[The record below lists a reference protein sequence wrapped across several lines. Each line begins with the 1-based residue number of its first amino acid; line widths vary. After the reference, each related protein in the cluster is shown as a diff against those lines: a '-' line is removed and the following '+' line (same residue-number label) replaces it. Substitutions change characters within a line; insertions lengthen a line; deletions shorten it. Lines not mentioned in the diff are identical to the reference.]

1 MLVTLPHALR
11 NRMQLNA
18 NQAFY
23 LLVNNKSIASMS
35 TSMAEI
41 YRDDKVSRQQCDLLV
56 NGKVT
61 DMQLL
66 FSRRTTTVSST

>member
-1 MLVTLPHALR
+1 
-11 NRMQLNA
+11 MQLNA

-41 YRDDKVSRQQCDLLV
+41 YRDDKVKIKNPKKKPKILFFLLK
-56 NGKVT
+56 G
-61 DMQLL
+61 
-66 FSRRTTTVSST
+66 

>member
-1 MLVTLPHALR
+1 
-11 NRMQLNA
+11 MQLNA

-41 YRDDKVSRQQCDLLV
+41 YRDDKV
-56 NGKVT
+56 NKK
-61 DMQLL
+61 QLCL
-66 FSRRTTTVSST
+66 IKTIFVFIKG

>member
-1 MLVTLPHALR
+1 
-11 NRMQLNA
+11 MQLNA

-41 YRDDKVSRQQCDLLV
+41 YRDDKVKKKKNKQ
-56 NGKVT
+56 NFINII
-61 DMQLL
+61 L
-66 FSRRTTTVSST
+66 FLYYQG